1 LSKQHLKFVNVR
13 PDKVKNEL
21 DTLRRENKLLRQ
33 ECEGLSWKLKELSF
47 IYKKNPY
54 LRQMAEDKSNA
65 SLGFTKLQSD
75 QQTFGAAQL
84 ETGTEPIPFNRNEFL
99 RFLETNQKSPRSAK
113 RNSRN
118 LSPSHSC
125 PDIRSGIEL
134 LKQLPKHE
142 DRSEV
147 SPTRSASLD
156 DEPIRQFNQTKPL
169 PIPTKPQAHNII
181 QKGVC
186 VRNPHT

>member
-1 LSKQHLKFVNVR
+1 MPRGLGQQAAQTCLHMVVNQR
-13 PDKVKNEL
+13 SIRCQQFK
-21 DTLRRENKLLRQ
+21 RQ
-33 ECEGLSWKLKELSF
+33 SLQGIAS
-47 IYKKNPY
+47 
-54 LRQMAEDKSNA
+54 QQ

-169 PIPTKPQAHNII
+169 PIPTRPQAHNII